1 VNRWYALAIG
11 VLAIGLV
18 MTFRLPWNDCDQVTA
33 ECGEGLNRFFVG
45 SITVILALFLAMLGL
60 VRGRL

>member
-1 VNRWYALAIG
+1 MNRWYALAIV

-18 MTFRLPWNDCDQVTA
+18 MTFRLPWNDRDQVTA